1 MKYLQYVLEVSTYM
15 TFSPF
20 DFNPS
25 KREIKIDAEGFNSLF
40 NVKTKEHFLFM
51 EYLLYDENKIIK
63 MYINFRM

>member
-1 MKYLQYVLEVSTYM
+1 M

-25 KREIKIDAEGFNSLF
+25 KREIKIDVEGFNSLF

-63 MYINFRM
+63 MYINFIM

>member
-1 MKYLQYVLEVSTYM
+1 M

-25 KREIKIDAEGFNSLF
+25 KREIKIDVEGFNSLF

-63 MYINFRM
+63 MYRM

>member
-1 MKYLQYVLEVSTYM
+1 M

-63 MYINFRM
+63 MYINFIM